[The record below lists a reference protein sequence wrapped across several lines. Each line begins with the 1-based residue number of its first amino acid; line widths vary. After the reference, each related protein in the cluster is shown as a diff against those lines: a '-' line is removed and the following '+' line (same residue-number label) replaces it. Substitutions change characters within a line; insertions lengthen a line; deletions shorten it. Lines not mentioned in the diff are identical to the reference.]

1 MGANTS
7 NGADAEVEADVG
19 ETRQRNL
26 SIQNQHITADYHIK
40 KKLGQGNFALV
51 RLCQRK
57 SDKEEFA
64 VKIIHKKRLAKP
76 KQQQSLEREVDILKK
91 VDQPY
96 CVQLEAIYETN
107 NHLYLVLEY
116 CKGGEL
122 FDMICQHSH
131 FTELQAVKVVK
142 QVNSALEY
150 LHNLGIVHRDIKP
163 ENILLVENH
172 PDSDIKLTD
181 FGLANR
187 LDGKDLKFWTSC
199 GTLYYAAPE
208 VLSSGSYTHKI
219 DFWSLGVVMYVLL
232 VGYLPF
238 YHDNRAKTIDLIR
251 RGRVHFDMSD
261 WGDISPE
268 ARDLIRHLLCVDAK
282 KRYGHEQ
289 IKNHDW
295 LSEGEMLVRHKKTD
309 LDITKL
315 GKFQGWRSGFQ
326 GTVFAMMGIE
336 RWKQIALA
344 KFPPEDD
351 EDEYIG
357 IGEPIRGGGAKQS
370 EGGEMLQAEVKVT
383 SNEKQNAYVPG
394 VGFVIE

>member
-1 MGANTS
+1 MGQNTS
-7 NGADAEVEADVG
+7 NGAAAQVDAG
-19 ETRQRNL
+19 ETRERNL

-57 SDKEEFA
+57 TDKKEFA

-76 KQQQSLEREVDILKK
+76 KQQASLEREVDILKK
-91 VDQPY
+91 VSHPH

-172 PDSDIKLTD
+172 PDSEVKLTD

-238 YHDNRAKTIDLIR
+238 YHDNRSKTIDLIKR
-251 RGRVHFDMSD
+251 AKVPFDEED
-261 WGDISPE
+261 WGHISKD
-268 ARDLIRHLLCVDAK
+268 ARDLIKKLLVEDAK

-289 IKNHDW
+289 ISAHAW
-295 LSEGEMLVRHKKTD
+295 LSDGVVPVDTD
-309 LDITKL
+309 LDLRK
-315 GKFQGWRSGFQ
+315 
-326 GTVFAMMGIE
+326 
-336 RWKQIALA
+336 
-344 KFPPEDD
+344 
-351 EDEYIG
+351 
-357 IGEPIRGGGAKQS
+357 
-370 EGGEMLQAEVKVT
+370 
-383 SNEKQNAYVPG
+383 
-394 VGFVIE
+394 

>member
-1 MGANTS
+1 MGQNNSAAAS
-7 NGADAEVEADVG
+7 PKVG
-19 ETRQRNL
+19 EGRERNL
-26 SIQNQHITADYHIK
+26 SIQNQHITQDYQIK

-57 SDKEEFA
+57 SDKAEFA

-76 KQQQSLEREVDILKK
+76 KQQQSIEREVDILKG
-91 VDQPY
+91 VEHPH
-96 CVQLEAIYETN
+96 CVRLEAIYETN
-107 NHLYLVLEY
+107 NHLYLILEY

-131 FTELQAVKVVK
+131 FTEAQAVKVVQ
-142 QVNSALEY
+142 QVNDALLY
-150 LHNLGIVHRDIKP
+150 LHGLGIVHRDIKP
-163 ENILLVENH
+163 ENILLLEPH
-172 PDSDIKLTD
+172 PDSVVKLTD

-208 VLSSGSYTHKI
+208 VLSTSSYTSKI

-251 RGRVHFDMSD
+251 RGRVHFDMND

-268 ARDLIRHLLCVDAK
+268 ARDLIRNLLQVDAK
-282 KRYGHEQ
+282 KRYGAEQ
-289 IKNHDW
+289 IRDHDW
-295 LSEGEMLVRHKKTD
+295 LSEGVAPEKD
-309 LDITKL
+309 LDIRKIS
-315 GKFQGWRSGFQ
+315 KFQGWRQGFQ
-326 GTVFAMMGIE
+326 GTVFAMMGIR

-344 KFPPEDD
+344 RFPPEDD
-351 EDEYIG
+351 EDDYAG
-357 IGEPIRGGGAKQS
+357 VGEPILQGDGKSASDDGAV
-370 EGGEMLQAEVKVT
+370 EMSTEVKVT
-383 SNEKQNAYVPG
+383 SKKRQSSDRYVPG